1 MELQVLQRVIAHI
14 EEHLWEDKPCLL
26 DNAALAKV
34 AGLSVFHFLREFR
47 AAAGLSAADYIRKR
61 RISEIVKRMGEE
73 RPMSDIAFEYGF
85 NSKEHFTRAFKKE
98 HGVLPSAYKKAG
110 CSLRLYEPLRLSPAC
125 VPPKVS
131 LGYLEEISLT
141 VYPFGDLHPPKCWNL
156 YNTQHRSAKLSG
168 GRVAEDHG
176 VMYFHKDTGRL
187 DYFIGIPTKEA
198 AGDRE
203 GTVEL
208 RFPGGLYAIFETPPA
223 TQHEFSAVIRDTWD
237 YIREEWFPKSGYLRK
252 DGYELETYTEA
263 SRTYTETIYIP
274 IERKKEHEI

>member
-14 EEHLWEDKPCLL
+14 EEHLWEDKPYLL

-131 LGYLEEISLT
+131 LGYRINFHRFSRADNRCSRCGHFFKSLKRL
-141 VYPFGDLHPPKCWNL
+141 FGSALLNNADSCVENNNQQN
-156 YNTQHRSAKLSG
+156 YNR
-168 GRVAEDHG
+168 
-176 VMYFHKDTGRL
+176 
-187 DYFIGIPTKEA
+187 
-198 AGDRE
+198 
-203 GTVEL
+203 
-208 RFPGGLYAIFETPPA
+208 PPA
-223 TQHEFSAVIRDTWD
+223 SWWCWVWSRLPVSSSCPHRHTLPPCWSTVWRPWLWVTSSICTVSPAWSFLQFAALSQLWSAPRTIRSWQT
-237 YIREEWFPKSGYLRK
+237 
-252 DGYELETYTEA
+252 T
-263 SRTYTETIYIP
+263 
-274 IERKKEHEI
+274 

>member
-1 MELQVLQRVIAHI
+1 MEKQVLQRVIRHI
-14 EEHLWEDKPCLL
+14 EEHLQEDKPNLL

-47 AAAGLSAADYIRKR
+47 AAAGLSAAEYIRKR

-110 CSLRLYEPLRLSPAC
+110 CSLRLYEPFRVEPSPV
-125 VPPKVS
+125 VPAVS
-131 LGYLEEISLT
+131 LGYLEETVLT
-141 VYPFGDLHPPKCWNL
+141 VYPFGDLCPPKCWNL
-156 YNTQHRSAKLSG
+156 YNTERRSSRLTG
-168 GRVAEDHG
+168 GRVAKDHG
-176 VMYFHKDTGRL
+176 VMYFHRDTGKL
-187 DYFIGIPTKEA
+187 EYFIGVGKEDA
-198 AGDRE
+198 AGDLS

-208 RFPGGLYAIFETPPA
+208 AVPAGLYAIFETPPA
-223 TQHEFSAVIRDTWD
+223 TQHDFSAVIRATWD
-237 YIREEWFPKSGYLRK
+237 YIREDWFPQSGYLRK
-252 DGYELETYTEA
+252 DSYELETYTEA

-274 IERKKEHEI
+274 IERKKEHG